1 MSAVEK
7 LLALTGHGPEAP
19 DPDTEL
25 LRAAQRNARELETLV
40 SLAWDDD
47 DDDKGGGGGDHSGHS
62 TYKALIKKKVD
73 PKRAAS
79 MCARSDKNVKASQ
92 LARSLVLML
101 SGEPGQDLVL
111 TLTAG
116 EHERRAAAQHAV
128 TQAEEA
134 AALAAQLPGVTVSPA
149 GLEEVAELAAKA
161 MGDGGII
168 MNHGPFTGEHAHGHF
183 QSNVHTHPHKHFG
196 DNRHDGGPQHRPG
209 SQPGG
214 RAGW

>member
-1 MSAVEK
+1 VSAVEK

-25 LRAAQRNARELETLV
+25 LRAAQRNARELEALV

-47 DDDKGGGGGDHSGHS
+47 DDKDGGGGDHSGHS
-62 TYKALIKKKVD
+62 TYKALIKKKMD

-79 MCARSDKNVKASQ
+79 MCARSDKNVKASR

-116 EHERRAAAQHAV
+116 EHERRAAAQHEV

-134 AALAAQLPGVTVSPA
+134 AALAAQLPGMTVSPA

-183 QSNVHTHPHKHFG
+183 QSNVHSHPHKHFG

>member
-1 MSAVEK
+1 VSAVDK
-7 LLALTGHGPEAP
+7 LLALTGNGPEVP

-25 LRAAQRNARELETLV
+25 LRAAQQQARELEALV
-40 SLAWDDD
+40 CLAWDDD
-47 DDDKGGGGGDHSGHS
+47 DDGKGGGGGDHSGHS
-62 TYKALIKKKVD
+62 TYKALIAKKVD
-73 PKRAAS
+73 PKRAAT

-101 SGEPGQDLVL
+101 SGEPGRDLVL

-116 EHERRAAAQHAV
+116 EHARRAVPLPPA
-128 TQAEEA
+128 TGDEEA
-134 AALAAQLPGVTVSPA
+134 AALAAQLPGVMISAA